1 MAVNPV
7 NVAPLAS
14 ERSETAYRVMVVD
27 DSAVIRGFLTRWIE
41 ADPELRVV
49 GSAGDGA
56 AALRVVERLA
66 PDVVVL
72 DIEMPV
78 MDGIT
83 TLPKLLRTIPD
94 VKVVVVSTL
103 TLRNADI
110 SLKALAAGASVHHT
124 NHSPWRARQGRSDW
138 QRDRG
143 GKRRA
148 RGGAGRRGRALRP
161 AGAAAGVPPTPRA
174 AAPARPRGA
183 APAAAGVAAP
193 AVVSRRAPFTL
204 RQPSKLKPKVLAI
217 GSSTGGPPAL
227 FALFG
232 FLKNRISLPIFITQ
246 HMPPTFTTIFA
257 EHLGHIAGMPCAEA
271 VDGSAIE
278 GGRIYVAPGNWHM
291 TVVETEAGPR
301 IHTNQD
307 APENFCRPAVDPMM
321 RSLVKVYGGHVLACI
336 LTGMGQ
342 DGLEGGRNV
351 VAAGGSL
358 IAQDE
363 ATSVVWGMPGAVAS
377 ADLCCGV
384 WPLDQV
390 GPELERMAA
399 GLP

>member
-1 MAVNPV
+1 MIVKSVDA
-7 NVAPLAS
+7 AAQTG

-41 ADPELRVV
+41 SDPELQVV

-56 AALRVVERLA
+56 SAVRIAERLV
-66 PDVVVL
+66 PDVIVL

-83 TLPKLLRTIPD
+83 TLPHLLRAVPD
-94 VKVVVVSTL
+94 VKVVMVSTL

-110 SLKALAAGASVHHT
+110 SLKALAAGASDYLT
-124 NHSPWRARQGRSDW
+124 KPSSLRELQGSDDF
-138 QRDRG
+138 QHDLVA
-143 GKRRA
+143 KLK
-148 RGGAGRRGRALRP
+148 AL
-161 AGAAAGVPPTPRA
+161 GAARRRRT
-174 AAPARPRGA
+174 ARIQ
-183 APAAAGVAAP
+183 APAATAALPLAPSQVAAP
-193 AVVSRRAPFTL
+193 PVIATPSRRAPLAL
-204 RQPSKLKPKVLAI
+204 RPPSKLKPKILAI

-232 FLKNRISLPIFITQ
+232 FLKNRIRLPIFITQ

-257 EHLGHIAGMPCAEA
+257 EHLGNIAGAPCAEA
-271 VDGSAIE
+271 VDGSIIE
-278 GGRIYVAPGNWHM
+278 AGHIYVAPGDWHM
-291 TVVETEAGPR
+291 TVVDTPAGPR

-307 APENFCRPAVDPMM
+307 PPVNFCRPAVDPMM
-321 RSLVKVYGGHVLACI
+321 RSLTGIYGGHILACI

-342 DGLEGGRNV
+342 DGLNGGRSV
-351 VAAGGSL
+351 VDAGGSL
-358 IAQDE
+358 VAQDE

-377 ADLCCGV
+377 AGLCCGI

-390 GPELERMAA
+390 GRELERLAM
-399 GLP
+399 GPP